1 MSQDHEALRELLGA
15 YVLGQLDAPSRA
27 AVEAHLP
34 SCAPC
39 RAEVTELGPVVVALQ
54 QLDPTVSPGGNP
66 PEHLM
71 DDVIEH
77 IHQRQRSAARQ
88 ARWRRAG
95 AGVLVAASLTGAFG
109 LGSWFADSRGG
120 PPVVDVDLNVAAAG
134 VSADAG
140 LVRHTWGTELK
151 LEATGLTEGASY
163 TVLFVGDDGAR
174 VGAGSFLGTGAK
186 PVVCSV
192 NAAIPL
198 DAASELQITDAAG
211 ALVLD
216 ADLK

>member
-1 MSQDHEALRELLGA
+1 MAEDHAALRELLGA
-15 YVLGQLDAPSRA
+15 YVLGQLDTASRGTVA
-27 AVEAHLP
+27 AHLP
-34 SCAPC
+34 SCAAC
-39 RAEVTELGPVVVALQ
+39 RAEVSELGPVVAALQ
-54 QLDPTVSPGGNP
+54 QLDPTVSPDGNP

-77 IHQRQRSAARQ
+77 IHQRQRSATRQ

-109 LGSWFADSRGG
+109 LGSWFAGTRGG
-120 PPVVDVDLNVAAAG
+120 PPVVDVALNVEAAG

-163 TVLFVGDDGAR
+163 TVLFVGDDGTR
-174 VGAGSFLGTGAK
+174 VDAGSFLGTGAK

-192 NAAIPL
+192 NAAIAL
-198 DAASELQITDAAG
+198 DAASELRITDAAG

-216 ADLK
+216 ADL